1 MMLHLLAVT
10 ITLHVP
16 FTEREQRIIKRM
28 SPVPALPQD
37 LTNRVADD
45 PSAADLG
52 DHLFRARAFSA
63 SGTVGCATCHV
74 PWSGFDDGRR
84 VAMGE
89 AQGTRNTPTLVG
101 VAHQRWFFWD
111 GRADSLWA
119 QALHPFE
126 NPGEFN
132 STRTDAVRTVFETAP
147 LRSRY
152 EVIFGALPPMDD
164 KARFP
169 EGAKPGTAA
178 WEAMKAADRN
188 AITTAFV
195 NMGKS
200 IAAYE
205 RNIPMGPSRFD
216 RWVATMGSGEKELLT
231 DQEQRG
237 LHLFIGDAGCRNC
250 HSGPLFT
257 DRAFHNIGLPEA
269 DGSFPSDP
277 GRSAG
282 LPKARS
288 HEFRLSGHWSDDP
301 DGPQARRAGQAK
313 AGPEHWGAFRTPTLR
328 NLSATGPYM
337 HDGRFASLTDVLGF
351 YNTLDDQVRLDHHQ
365 EQVLKPLHLSQEDLA
380 ALEAFLGTLQ
390 WEPQNPSETSK
401 KSP

>member
-45 PSAADLG
+45 PRAADLG
-52 DHLFRARAFSA
+52 IHLFKIPDFSA
-63 SGTVGCATCHV
+63 SGAVGCVTCHM
-74 PWSGFDDGRR
+74 PGNGFDDGRP
-84 VAMGE
+84 VAKGE
-89 AQGTRNTPTLVG
+89 AEGTRNAPTLIG
-101 VAHQRWFFWD
+101 AAYQRWFFWD

-132 STRTDAVRTVFETAP
+132 GTRNDAVRTVFETP
-147 LRSRY
+147 YLRRDY
-152 EVIFGALPPMDD
+152 DAVFGTLPPMSDTT
-164 KARFP
+164 RFP
-169 EGAKPGTAA
+169 VGGKPGTAA
-178 WEAMKAADRN
+178 WKSMTESDRH
-188 AITTAFV
+188 AVTTAFV
-195 NMGKS
+195 NLGKS

-205 RNIPMGPSRFD
+205 RTIPIGTSRFD
-216 RWVATMGSGEKELLT
+216 RWVAALGSGDGSLLT

-237 LHLFIGDAGCRNC
+237 LHLFMGDAGCRNC

-269 DGSFPSDP
+269 DGSFPADP

-282 LPKARS
+282 LQKARA
-288 HEFRLSGHWSDDP
+288 HEFRLSGRWSDDP
-301 DGPQARRAGQAK
+301 DGPQARRADQAK

-328 NLSATGPYM
+328 NLAATGPYM
-337 HDGRFASLTDVLGF
+337 HDGRFASLSDVLAF
-351 YNTLDDQVRLDHHQ
+351 YNTLEDQVRLDHHQ
-365 EQVLKPLHLSQEDLA
+365 EQVLKPLDLSKEDLA

-390 WEPQNPSETSK
+390 DEPETPEES
-401 KSP
+401 S